1 MKTDLILA
9 PTQIRDILKI
19 ADDRFGLTNIMQDM
33 GHDFN
38 SIADYVESE
47 ACWMITTSSDD
58 YSTLYSYVLLD
69 WCSEREA
76 EIHFT
81 RFNQFDIKE
90 GWKQV
95 LKITDEYIDIIHAY
109 INTERRDVI
118 KLAKA
123 LGFTFTIKEGI
134 YHGQKSKE
142 VHQEASS

>member
-19 ADDRFGLTNIMQDM
+19 ADARFGLVSLMPDM
-33 GHDFN
+33 GE
-38 SIADYVESE
+38 SSADILKYIEGE

-69 WCSEREA
+69 WCAEREA
-76 EIHFT
+76 QIHFT
-81 RFNQFDIKE
+81 RFNQFNIKE

-118 KLAKA
+118 KLAEA

-134 YHGQKSKE
+134 YHGQNSKKSRE
-142 VHQEASS
+142 LIN